1 MENVYVL
8 LGTGLV
14 SIAVGLGLR
23 ALCRWLRLP
32 DWKWQGRR
40 GRGAIETMLTTEA
53 MKKSVLVV
61 DDDAAVRQ
69 SVRKVLEGAGYE
81 VAAACDGEEAVV
93 RFAPEQID
101 LVLLD
106 LNLPLRSGWD
116 VFERLTT
123 RYPFVPVII
132 ITGMP
137 NQYRTALAAGVGA
150 LMEKP
155 INVPALL
162 KTMGELL
169 TEPKEARLRRMCG
182 YQQDTKHLRPP
193 NASATGQ
200 MRLPPIRPGERRRP
214 DELLR
219 WSEG

>member
-23 ALCRWLRLP
+23 ALCWWLRLP
-32 DWKWQGRR
+32 DWKRQGWRER
-40 GRGAIETMLTTEA
+40 GTPETILRMEA
-53 MKKSVLVV
+53 MKKNVLLV

-155 INVPALL
+155 IDVPALL

>member
-1 MENVYVL
+1 MESGHVL

-14 SIAVGLGLR
+14 SFAVGLGLK
-23 ALCRWLRLP
+23 AICWGLRLP
-32 DWKWQGRR
+32 DWRWQGRR
-40 GRGAIETMLTTEA
+40 ERGTAGIILSMKP

-69 SVRKVLEGAGYE
+69 SIRKVLEGTGYE
-81 VAAACDGEEAVV
+81 VATASDGEAAVV
-93 RFAPEQID
+93 QFVPEQID

-132 ITGMP
+132 ITGIP
-137 NQYRTALAAGVGA
+137 DQYRTALVAGAGA

-155 INVPALL
+155 IDVPALL
-162 KTMGELL
+162 NTMEELL
-169 TEPKEARLRRMCG
+169 AEPKEARLRRMCG
-182 YQQDTKHLRPP
+182 YQQDTRHLESP
-193 NASATGQ
+193 NAGAAGNA
-200 MRLPPIRPGERRRP
+200 
-214 DELLR
+214 
-219 WSEG
+219 

>member
-1 MENVYVL
+1 MESAEVL

-14 SIAVGLGLR
+14 SFAVGLGLR
-23 ALCRWLRLP
+23 TLCWWLRLP
-32 DWKWQGRR
+32 DWRWQGRR
-40 GRGAIETMLTTEA
+40 ERARAEIVLSMEA

-69 SVRKVLEGAGYE
+69 AVRKVLQGAGYE

-93 RFAPEQID
+93 QFVPEQID

-116 VFERLTT
+116 VFERLTS

-137 NQYRTALAAGVGA
+137 DQYRTALAAGASA

-155 INVPALL
+155 IDVPALL
-162 KTMGELL
+162 KTMDELL
-169 TEPKEARLRRMCG
+169 AEPKEARLRRMCG
-182 YQQDTKHLRPP
+182 YQQDTKHVRAP
-193 NASATGQ
+193 NAAPSGKVLASA
-200 MRLPPIRPGERRRP
+200 IRSQERRRP
-214 DELLR
+214 HGAPR
-219 WSEG
+219 WNEG

>member
-1 MENVYVL
+1 
-8 LGTGLV
+8 
-14 SIAVGLGLR
+14 
-23 ALCRWLRLP
+23 
-32 DWKWQGRR
+32 
-40 GRGAIETMLTTEA
+40 

-61 DDDAAVRQ
+61 DDDTAVRQ

-81 VAAACDGEEAVV
+81 VAAASDGEEAVV
-93 RFAPEQID
+93 QFVPEQID

-106 LNLPLRSGWD
+106 LNLPLQSGWD

-132 ITGMP
+132 ITGMS
-137 NQYRTALAAGVGA
+137 NQYRTALAAGASA

-155 INVPALL
+155 IDVRALL
-162 KTMGELL
+162 KTMDELL
-169 TEPKEARLRRMCG
+169 AEPKEARLRRMCG

-193 NASATGQ
+193 NADAAGKAHPLT
-200 MRLPPIRPGERRRP
+200 IRSHERRRP
-214 DELLR
+214 HGVPR

>member
-1 MENVYVL
+1 MESGHVL

-14 SIAVGLGLR
+14 SFAVGLGLK
-23 ALCRWLRLP
+23 AICWWLRLP
-32 DWKWQGRR
+32 DWRWQGRR
-40 GRGAIETMLTTEA
+40 ERGTAGIILSMKP

-69 SVRKVLEGAGYE
+69 SVTKVLEGAGYE
-81 VAAACDGEEAVV
+81 VAAASDGEAAVV
-93 RFAPEQID
+93 QFVPEQID

-106 LNLPLRSGWD
+106 LNLPLRDGWD

-137 NQYRTALAAGVGA
+137 NQYRTALAAGASA

-155 INVPALL
+155 IDVPALL
-162 KTMGELL
+162 KTMDELL
-169 TEPKEARLRRMCG
+169 AEPKEARLRRLCG
-182 YQQDTKHLRPP
+182 YQQDTKHLRAP
-193 NASATGQ
+193 NADAAGNAHPVKSHERSRPHGVPRWNAT
-200 MRLPPIRPGERRRP
+200 
-214 DELLR
+214 
-219 WSEG
+219 

>member
-1 MENVYVL
+1 
-8 LGTGLV
+8 
-14 SIAVGLGLR
+14 
-23 ALCRWLRLP
+23 
-32 DWKWQGRR
+32 
-40 GRGAIETMLTTEA
+40 
-53 MKKSVLVV
+53 MKKTVLVV

-69 SVRKVLEGAGYE
+69 SVRKVLIGAGYE
-81 VAAACDGEEAVV
+81 VAVAADGEEAVV
-93 RFAPEQID
+93 QFSPEQID

-137 NQYRTALAAGVGA
+137 DQYRTALAAGVGA

-155 INVPALL
+155 IDVPALL

-193 NASATGQ
+193 NVSAAGQKHLASIES
-200 MRLPPIRPGERRRP
+200 PERRP
-214 DELLR
+214 PNGLLR

>member
-1 MENVYVL
+1 MDQL
-8 LGTGLV
+8 
-14 SIAVGLGLR
+14 IPAKPLR
-23 ALCRWLRLP
+23 
-32 DWKWQGRR
+32 KG
-40 GRGAIETMLTTEA
+40 GATKPIMSTEA
-53 MKKSVLVV
+53 RKKVVLVV
-61 DDDAAVRQ
+61 DDDASVRQ
-69 SVRKVLEGAGYE
+69 SIRKVLEGAGYE

-93 RFAPEQID
+93 QFAPEQID

-123 RYPFVPVII
+123 RYPLVPVII

-155 INVPALL
+155 IGVPALL
-162 KTMGELL
+162 KTIGELL
-169 TEPKEARLRRMCG
+169 AEPKEARLRRMCG
-182 YQQDTKHLRPP
+182 YQQDTKYLRPL
-193 NASATGQ
+193 NARDGGQ
-200 MRLPPIRPGERRRP
+200 THLPPMGSRVRRGP
-214 DELLR
+214 HGLLR